1 MEMEEYFAKIDL
13 SEIERY
19 IEESQEEH
27 IALEF
32 KTVNHPIY
40 NDGNKND
47 DKKNFS
53 KVLSG
58 FANSNG
64 GIVIWGIKAQ
74 KNLSGQDV
82 AKEKKPIKELLHTKK
97 YKKIYS
103 KNTKIT
109 FLIVTLI

>member
-1 MEMEEYFAKIDL
+1 MEEYFAKIDL

-82 AKEKKPIKELLHTKK
+82 AKEKKPIKKEHG
-97 YKKIYS
+97 IPQA
-103 KNTKIT
+103 
-109 FLIVTLI
+109 